1 MDDRFKASIVA
12 LRMLAR
18 QTNPLHDRLLT
29 AERAI
34 NDYVSPLRGAAR
46 QSALKRL
53 HRAARN
59 EAMERASEIE
69 FWRGVEAFIQQ
80 RLG

>member
-1 MDDRFKASIVA
+1 MDDRFKASIAA

-18 QTNPLHDRLLT
+18 QTNPLHERLLA

-34 NDYVSPLRGAAR
+34 KDYVSPLRDAAK

-53 HRAARN
+53 RESVRN
-59 EAMERASEIE
+59 KAKERASEIE
-69 FWRGVEAFIQQ
+69 FWRDVGAFIQQ